1 MNADA
6 DTHPEHIVTHPL
18 VRAYVQDLDRMLA
31 GTEDRTEVLDAVTE
45 HVSSAAAALSGPPT
59 TAQVQDILAGLGPVE
74 RIAAAGASAAERA
87 KNAAP
92 ESAPPPQTQADSAWL
107 ATPSGIVALIS
118 LILSVFL
125 LPLFLPLAGLSLV
138 LAIIALVKR
147 RPRPRSALVITISS
161 SVLIVAYLAVGILA
175 TMALFSVTTG
185 DGSTSEPAMP
195 NPAVTSAPASAP
207 AGQP

>member
-6 DTHPEHIVTHPL
+6 DTHPEHIVAHPL
-18 VRAYVQDLDRMLA
+18 VRAYLQDLDRTLA
-31 GTEDRTEVLDAVTE
+31 GTEDRAEVLDAVTE
-45 HVSSAAAALSGPPT
+45 HITSAAAALPGPPT

-74 RIAAAGASAAERA
+74 RIAAAGAPARDREEGT
-87 KNAAP
+87 AP
-92 ESAPPPQTQADSAWL
+92 QSVPPQRQADGAWL
-107 ATPSGIVALIS
+107 GTPSGIVALVS

-138 LAIIALVKR
+138 LAIIALVRR
-147 RPRPRSALVITISS
+147 RPRPRSALVITIIS
-161 SVLIVAYLAVGILA
+161 SVLIVAYLAIGILA
-175 TMALFSVTTG
+175 TLALFSVTTG

-195 NPAVTSAPASAP
+195 SPAVTSAPASAP